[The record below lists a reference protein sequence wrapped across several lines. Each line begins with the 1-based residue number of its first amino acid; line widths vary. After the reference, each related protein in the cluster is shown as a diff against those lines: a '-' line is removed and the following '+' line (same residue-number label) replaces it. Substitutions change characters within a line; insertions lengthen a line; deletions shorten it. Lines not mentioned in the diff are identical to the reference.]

1 MRLLV
6 TRPEPDAERTAI
18 ALRVQGHAVTIAPLL
33 QLETLADA
41 ELGAGPWAAILVTSA
56 NAARAIAAHKRVAEL
71 RPLPVLAVGGRSADA
86 MRSAGFADVSSA
98 EGAANDLTRLVSE
111 RLKHGEP
118 LLYLAGADRSSD
130 IAADLAAQN
139 FVVRTAV
146 VYRAVQADAL
156 PAAAAEVLRGG
167 IDGVLHFSPRSA
179 EAYVNATRA
188 AGLSEAVIKNL
199 VHFCL
204 SLGVAQPLT
213 EAGAADI
220 RIARAPSEAALL
232 DLIPA
237 A

>member
-1 MRLLV
+1 MSAPRKVL
-6 TRPEPDAERTAI
+6 P
-18 ALRVQGHAVTIAPLL
+18 TISRDLS
-33 QLETLADA
+33 
-41 ELGAGPWAAILVTSA
+41 AA
-56 NAARAIAAHKRVAEL
+56 
-71 RPLPVLAVGGRSADA
+71 
-86 MRSAGFADVSSA
+86 
-98 EGAANDLTRLVSE
+98 

-199 VHFCL
+199 IHFCL

-220 RIARAPSEAALL
+220 RIAGSRPRRRCSTSFRRLER
-232 DLIPA
+232 DLCVLPVSG
-237 A
+237 